1 MKKSGLQPA
10 KNGCQVTSAV
20 SRFVRSKGMY
30 FSDRLVTYDGDY
42 RSCDKVGYYLILHL
56 GTNQFVGHDPLRLMS
71 AAVVGEYHLGGTV
84 LMKHVTL
91 PVAAGSAFM
100 VSAAVIP
107 YRVNGQGCCCLIST
121 AMETCVMNKGK
132 AETTRQHERDQEE

>member
-42 RSCDKVGYYLILHL
+42 RSCDKVGYYLILHF
-56 GTNQFVGHDPLRLMS
+56 GANQFVGHDPLRLMS

-91 PVAAGSAFM
+91 PVAAGSVIM
-100 VSAAVIP
+100 VSAAVFNN
-107 YRVNGQGCCCLIST
+107 RVTGHGGYCFVST
-121 AMETCVMNKGK
+121 AMETCMMNKGK
-132 AETTRQHERDQEE
+132 AEAA